1 MFKKFKMTG
10 MIVVVVNAVIIYGLF
25 NQAVAQD
32 RNQVNHSIHKG
43 SRALQFRIAN
53 NFTLSDFQGIAFSGK
68 KHISENSAVR
78 LGIDLNIEFS
88 TSDRDVRRYYQDTT
102 LTTTKDDISKQM
114 FIMRIQ
120 YMRYLE
126 LEKSVKFFWAAGPT
140 ARFNREITETEYYD
154 SYRDVNFDLRDE
166 YKYWSIGGSG
176 ALGAEWFA
184 TPNISFHS
192 EYVISM
198 IYAWRKTRND
208 DAAGTEIDRDIS
220 KIKRFDIS
228 ATGINFGLSVYF

>member
-10 MIVVVVNAVIIYGLF
+10 MIVAVANAVIISGF
-25 NQAVAQD
+25 SNQAVAQ
-32 RNQVNHSIHKG
+32 NQNPVNHSIHKG
-43 SRALQFRIAN
+43 SKALQFRVAN

-140 ARFNREITETEYYD
+140 AQFNREITKTEYYD
-154 SYRDVNFDLRDE
+154 GYRDVSFDLKDE
-166 YKYWSIGGSG
+166 YKYWSVGGSG

-184 TPNISFHS
+184 NPNISFHS

-198 IYAWRKTRND
+198 IYDWRKIKND
-208 DAAGTEIDRDIS
+208 NIAGTDLNSDLS
-220 KIKRFDIS
+220 KLKRFHIY